1 MAVSAFDLMQEIIR
15 LRVAL
20 ADTEAA
26 TKCAGLQGKIDDLT
40 ADVEHYKSGLTS
52 AIETIKSLERLCD
65 QLGEALQNCANNEDD
80 VMLTR
85 DALEAWRAMK

>member
-1 MAVSAFDLMQEIIR
+1 MIGLNNEFCSSKEEYEIAR
-15 LRVAL
+15 L
-20 ADTEAA
+20 A